1 MNEQVYAGIGSRETP
16 NKVLRQMED
25 IAARL
30 RLKGW
35 TLRSGHA
42 PGADQAFEKGAGAQ
56 AEIYLPWSTFEADVK
71 VAEGAAIHTSPR
83 GEAFEIA
90 AEHHP
95 AWPRLKQ
102 GARKLHARNTH
113 IVLGWDKWIDK
124 PVKFV
129 VCWTPNGAPTG
140 GTGQA
145 LRIAHHECI
154 NVYNLFFTSHLLA
167 LKEDWL

>member
-16 NKVLRQMED
+16 TKVLRQMED

-35 TLRSGHA
+35 TLRTGHA
-42 PGADQAFEKGAGAQ
+42 PGADQAFEKGAGSQ
-56 AEIYLPWSTFEADVK
+56 AEIFLPWYRFEESVK
-71 VAEGAAIHTSPR
+71 VPEGAEITSSPHALAY
-83 GEAFEIA
+83 GNA

-95 AWPRLKQ
+95 QWFKLKQ
-102 GARKLHARNTH
+102 GARKLHARNSH
-113 IVLGWDKWIDK
+113 IVLGWMLDV

-129 VCWTPNGAPTG
+129 VCWTPDGAPTG

-154 NVYNLFFTSHLLA
+154 NVYNLFWLDHLAA